1 VDSPGIPGDFEEFA
15 NVPLGKSFSRL
26 AERLFIGVPR
36 DSQGTP
42 DAPNMNLTELPQD
55 ILYKIGQ
62 TLNDSQSISSLCTVN
77 KCAYQSLHAL
87 LYHSVKLGSDLS
99 VSSFCDTIISLK
111 PDYSKYV
118 VSLQIGP
125 EWLTGNGAYYELRTI
140 FVLLFRPVLESL
152 VHLKHLS
159 ISSNRTAFD
168 LLFDGLDAPFQ
179 LETFIN
185 SSLPSNSLLGFLTK
199 QPSIKRLG
207 CHAIKTH
214 EDQKWLLE
222 LCELNPDLLPGLEA
236 LESPALLAVFLVGM
250 RPISNLTILEHQ
262 LELIESPEIA
272 SMMVEPLTQTMVPI
286 THICVT
292 EPVGKG
298 NKWMYF
304 IRLLQETSVS
314 TSLKEIDVIQRF
326 TPVQNQALF
335 ELVFEDIYPQWIL
348 RFTALERFEITQAGD
363 VRRDVPTS
371 DVLAWL
377 TQWDLRAPTL
387 NHHAR
392 PQTMMHNGPNRMG
405 LGLRAPMPNYQ
416 PTPTAAPS
424 SSPMLKATTLFVG
437 SISPGISDGFLTS
450 LFAACGPLRSFKR
463 LQTPQGKPQAFGFAE
478 FEEPDAVVRALQLLD
493 GSLLPSL
500 EGGPPKKL
508 SVKADQKTQGFL
520 KTYEEQRGQNP
531 EDEVAKLTSETLI
544 GSLIAA
550 LTDPSALPQEHTPDK
565 SNEVIIPPH
574 LQDLQEQDLPEE
586 QRGLVLSEISLF
598 RERSA
603 RRDKPPQVVAR
614 QQQQQQQQQQHHP
627 SPSGGRTWGQPQL
640 EKEKG
645 ESHGLANKPIGF
657 VQAKEKEKDEPAK
670 ASAEPEKTD
679 EEREKERLEAR
690 RRDEDNSFRDRERRY
705 EPRERQRIAAI
716 DRAMQRE
723 RGLARAEDKDRQE
736 LRQRLAEWDD
746 DASDEP
752 FYVDRARWRQTR
764 HRFLLS
770 ETQADD
776 ASRALEERQAE
787 HLRLESEAFLARQMD
802 EMRALAEEQRKA
814 GLLLDDG
821 APVRLAISAVEKKE
835 KEEEEEKKVVAKPV
849 AVFGQEEEEETAGRR
864 RRGNLVKLDF
874 EAAERER
881 LVERLHRARDS
892 VPKTQDALWRAKVK
906 WDALRGSTIQDKIV
920 PLARKK
926 LEEYL
931 GELDDDDMV
940 VFIADHV
947 RSRKGPAELVEA
959 LEPVLVEE
967 ATDLVLALWRQVVFE
982 SAAYGDGLET
992 GNNFVDQ
999 SGAMVPA

>member
-1 VDSPGIPGDFEEFA
+1 
-15 NVPLGKSFSRL
+15 
-26 AERLFIGVPR
+26 
-36 DSQGTP
+36 
-42 DAPNMNLTELPQD
+42 
-55 ILYKIGQ
+55 
-62 TLNDSQSISSLCTVN
+62 
-77 KCAYQSLHAL
+77 
-87 LYHSVKLGSDLS
+87 
-99 VSSFCDTIISLK
+99 
-111 PDYSKYV
+111 
-118 VSLQIGP
+118 
-125 EWLTGNGAYYELRTI
+125 
-140 FVLLFRPVLESL
+140 
-152 VHLKHLS
+152 
-159 ISSNRTAFD
+159 
-168 LLFDGLDAPFQ
+168 
-179 LETFIN
+179 
-185 SSLPSNSLLGFLTK
+185 
-199 QPSIKRLG
+199 
-207 CHAIKTH
+207 
-214 EDQKWLLE
+214 
-222 LCELNPDLLPGLEA
+222 
-236 LESPALLAVFLVGM
+236 
-250 RPISNLTILEHQ
+250 
-262 LELIESPEIA
+262 
-272 SMMVEPLTQTMVPI
+272 
-286 THICVT
+286 
-292 EPVGKG
+292 
-298 NKWMYF
+298 
-304 IRLLQETSVS
+304 
-314 TSLKEIDVIQRF
+314 
-326 TPVQNQALF
+326 
-335 ELVFEDIYPQWIL
+335 
-348 RFTALERFEITQAGD
+348 
-363 VRRDVPTS
+363 
-371 DVLAWL
+371 
-377 TQWDLRAPTL
+377 
-387 NHHAR
+387 
-392 PQTMMHNGPNRMG
+392 MG
-405 LGLRAPMPNYQ
+405 LGLRAPVPNYQ
-416 PTPTAAPS
+416 PTPTAAAAASPTG
-424 SSPMLKATTLFVG
+424 PMLKATTLFVG

-478 FEEPDAVVRALQLLD
+478 FEEPDAVSRALQLLD
-493 GSLLPSL
+493 GRLLPSL

-531 EDEVAKLTSETLI
+531 DDEVAKLTSETLI

-550 LTDPSALPQEHTPDK
+550 LTDPSALPQEQTPDK

-614 QQQQQQQQQQHHP
+614 QPQRQE
-627 SPSGGRTWGQPQL
+627 SGGGTRTWGQPQQ

-645 ESHGLANKPIGF
+645 ESHGLASKPIGF
-657 VQAKEKEKDEPAK
+657 VQSTRDKEKQEPLSK
-670 ASAEPEKTD
+670 TPGEPEKTD

-716 DRAMQRE
+716 DRALQRD
-723 RGLARAEDKDRQE
+723 RGLARAEEKDRQE
-736 LRQRLAEWDD
+736 LKQRLAEWDD

-764 HRFLLS
+764 HRFLLT

-802 EMRALAEEQRKA
+802 EMRALADEQRKA

-821 APVRLAISAVEKKE
+821 APVRLAISAVERKE
-835 KEEEEEKKVVAKPV
+835 KEEEEEKKVVVAKP
-849 AVFGQEEEEETAGRR
+849 VFGQEEEEETAGRR

-892 VPKTQDALWRAKVK
+892 VPKSQDALWRSKVK
-906 WDALRGSTIQDKIV
+906 WDALGESTIQKKII

-947 RSRKGPAELVEA
+947 RGRKGPAELIEA

-967 ATDLVLALWRQVVFE
+967 ATDLALALWRQIAFE

-992 GNNFVDQ
+992 GDNFVDQ
-999 SGAMVPA
+999 SGDMVPA

>member
-1 VDSPGIPGDFEEFA
+1 
-15 NVPLGKSFSRL
+15 
-26 AERLFIGVPR
+26 
-36 DSQGTP
+36 
-42 DAPNMNLTELPQD
+42 
-55 ILYKIGQ
+55 
-62 TLNDSQSISSLCTVN
+62 
-77 KCAYQSLHAL
+77 
-87 LYHSVKLGSDLS
+87 
-99 VSSFCDTIISLK
+99 
-111 PDYSKYV
+111 
-118 VSLQIGP
+118 
-125 EWLTGNGAYYELRTI
+125 
-140 FVLLFRPVLESL
+140 
-152 VHLKHLS
+152 
-159 ISSNRTAFD
+159 
-168 LLFDGLDAPFQ
+168 
-179 LETFIN
+179 
-185 SSLPSNSLLGFLTK
+185 
-199 QPSIKRLG
+199 
-207 CHAIKTH
+207 
-214 EDQKWLLE
+214 
-222 LCELNPDLLPGLEA
+222 
-236 LESPALLAVFLVGM
+236 
-250 RPISNLTILEHQ
+250 
-262 LELIESPEIA
+262 
-272 SMMVEPLTQTMVPI
+272 MMQ
-286 THICVT
+286 
-292 EPVGKG
+292 
-298 NKWMYF
+298 
-304 IRLLQETSVS
+304 
-314 TSLKEIDVIQRF
+314 
-326 TPVQNQALF
+326 
-335 ELVFEDIYPQWIL
+335 
-348 RFTALERFEITQAGD
+348 
-363 VRRDVPTS
+363 
-371 DVLAWL
+371 
-377 TQWDLRAPTL
+377 
-387 NHHAR
+387 
-392 PQTMMHNGPNRMG
+392 NGPNRMG

-416 PTPTAAPS
+416 PIPTAAAA
-424 SSPMLKATTLFVG
+424 SPTGPMHKATTLFVG

-478 FEEPDAVVRALQLLD
+478 FEEPDAVSRALQLLD
-493 GSLLPSL
+493 GRLLPSL
-500 EGGPPKKL
+500 EGGQPKKL

-531 EDEVAKLTSETLI
+531 RSPKDDEVAKMTSETLI

-550 LTDPSALPQEHTPDK
+550 LTDPSALPQEQTPEK

-614 QQQQQQQQQQHHP
+614 QPQRQE
-627 SPSGGRTWGQPQL
+627 SGGGTRTWGQPQQD
-640 EKEKG
+640 KEKG
-645 ESHGLANKPIGF
+645 ESHGLASKPIGF
-657 VQAKEKEKDEPAK
+657 VQATRDKEKEKQEPASK
-670 ASAEPEKTD
+670 TPGEPEKTD

-716 DRAMQRE
+716 ERALQRE
-723 RGLARAEDKDRQE
+723 RGLARAEEKDRQE
-736 LRQRLAEWDD
+736 LKQRLAEWDD

-776 ASRALEERQAE
+776 ASRAMEERQAE

-835 KEEEEEKKVVAKPV
+835 KEEEEEKKAVVAKP
-849 AVFGQEEEEETAGRR
+849 ALVFGQEEDEEIAGRR

-881 LVERLHRARDS
+881 VVERLHRARDS
-892 VPKTQDALWRAKVK
+892 VPKAQDALWRAKVK
-906 WDALRGSTIQDKIV
+906 WDALGESTVQKKIV

-947 RSRKGPAELVEA
+947 RSRKGPVELVEA

-967 ATDLVLALWRQVVFE
+967 ATDLVVALWRQVVFE
-982 SAAYGDGLET
+982 SAAYGDGLES
-992 GNNFVDQ
+992 GDNFVDQ
-999 SGAMVPA
+999 SGDMVPT

>member
-1 VDSPGIPGDFEEFA
+1 
-15 NVPLGKSFSRL
+15 
-26 AERLFIGVPR
+26 
-36 DSQGTP
+36 
-42 DAPNMNLTELPQD
+42 
-55 ILYKIGQ
+55 
-62 TLNDSQSISSLCTVN
+62 
-77 KCAYQSLHAL
+77 
-87 LYHSVKLGSDLS
+87 
-99 VSSFCDTIISLK
+99 
-111 PDYSKYV
+111 
-118 VSLQIGP
+118 
-125 EWLTGNGAYYELRTI
+125 
-140 FVLLFRPVLESL
+140 
-152 VHLKHLS
+152 
-159 ISSNRTAFD
+159 
-168 LLFDGLDAPFQ
+168 
-179 LETFIN
+179 
-185 SSLPSNSLLGFLTK
+185 
-199 QPSIKRLG
+199 
-207 CHAIKTH
+207 
-214 EDQKWLLE
+214 
-222 LCELNPDLLPGLEA
+222 
-236 LESPALLAVFLVGM
+236 
-250 RPISNLTILEHQ
+250 
-262 LELIESPEIA
+262 
-272 SMMVEPLTQTMVPI
+272 
-286 THICVT
+286 
-292 EPVGKG
+292 
-298 NKWMYF
+298 
-304 IRLLQETSVS
+304 
-314 TSLKEIDVIQRF
+314 
-326 TPVQNQALF
+326 
-335 ELVFEDIYPQWIL
+335 
-348 RFTALERFEITQAGD
+348 
-363 VRRDVPTS
+363 
-371 DVLAWL
+371 
-377 TQWDLRAPTL
+377 
-387 NHHAR
+387 
-392 PQTMMHNGPNRMG
+392 MMHNGPNRMG

-416 PTPTAAPS
+416 PAPAAVAAPG
-424 SSPMLKATTLFVG
+424 PMHKATTLFVG

-478 FEEPDAVVRALQLLD
+478 FEEPDAVSRALQLLD
-493 GSLLPSL
+493 GRLLPSL

-520 KTYEEQRGQNP
+520 KTYEEQRGPNP
-531 EDEVAKLTSETLI
+531 DDEVAKLTSETLI

-550 LTDPSALPQEHTPDK
+550 LTDPSALPQEQTPDK

-614 QQQQQQQQQQHHP
+614 QPQHQ
-627 SPSGGRTWGQPQL
+627 PSGNQRAWGQPQQ

-645 ESHGLANKPIGF
+645 ESHGLASKPIGF
-657 VQAKEKEKDEPAK
+657 VQASKDKEREREKDEPVK
-670 ASAEPEKTD
+670 ASADEKTD

-716 DRAMQRE
+716 DRTMQRE
-723 RGLARAEDKDRQE
+723 KGLARAEEKDRQE
-736 LRQRLAEWDD
+736 LKQRLSEWDD

-752 FYVDRARWRQTR
+752 FYVDRARWRQAR

-776 ASRALEERQAE
+776 QSRALEERQAE

-821 APVRLAISAVEKKE
+821 APVRLAISAFERKE
-835 KEEEEEKKVVAKPV
+835 KEEEEEKKPVVAKPV
-849 AVFGQEEEEETAGRR
+849 AVFGQEEEEESAGRR

-881 LVERLHRARDS
+881 IVERLHRARDS
-892 VPKTQDALWRAKVK
+892 VPKSQDALWRVKVK
-906 WDALRGSTIQDKIV
+906 WDALGESTIQKKIV

-947 RSRKGPAELVEA
+947 RGRKGPVELVEA

-967 ATDLVLALWRQVVFE
+967 ATDLVLALWRQVAFE

-992 GNNFVDQ
+992 GKNFVDQ
-999 SGAMVPA
+999 GTDMVPT

>member
-1 VDSPGIPGDFEEFA
+1 
-15 NVPLGKSFSRL
+15 
-26 AERLFIGVPR
+26 
-36 DSQGTP
+36 
-42 DAPNMNLTELPQD
+42 
-55 ILYKIGQ
+55 
-62 TLNDSQSISSLCTVN
+62 
-77 KCAYQSLHAL
+77 
-87 LYHSVKLGSDLS
+87 
-99 VSSFCDTIISLK
+99 
-111 PDYSKYV
+111 
-118 VSLQIGP
+118 
-125 EWLTGNGAYYELRTI
+125 
-140 FVLLFRPVLESL
+140 
-152 VHLKHLS
+152 
-159 ISSNRTAFD
+159 
-168 LLFDGLDAPFQ
+168 
-179 LETFIN
+179 
-185 SSLPSNSLLGFLTK
+185 
-199 QPSIKRLG
+199 
-207 CHAIKTH
+207 
-214 EDQKWLLE
+214 
-222 LCELNPDLLPGLEA
+222 
-236 LESPALLAVFLVGM
+236 
-250 RPISNLTILEHQ
+250 
-262 LELIESPEIA
+262 
-272 SMMVEPLTQTMVPI
+272 MMQ
-286 THICVT
+286 
-292 EPVGKG
+292 
-298 NKWMYF
+298 
-304 IRLLQETSVS
+304 
-314 TSLKEIDVIQRF
+314 
-326 TPVQNQALF
+326 
-335 ELVFEDIYPQWIL
+335 
-348 RFTALERFEITQAGD
+348 
-363 VRRDVPTS
+363 
-371 DVLAWL
+371 
-377 TQWDLRAPTL
+377 
-387 NHHAR
+387 
-392 PQTMMHNGPNRMG
+392 NGPNRMG

-416 PTPTAAPS
+416 PIPTAAAA
-424 SSPMLKATTLFVG
+424 SPTGPMHKATTLFVG

-478 FEEPDAVVRALQLLD
+478 FEEPDAVSRALQLLD
-493 GSLLPSL
+493 GRLLPSL
-500 EGGPPKKL
+500 EGGQPKKL

-531 EDEVAKLTSETLI
+531 DDEVAKMTSETLI

-550 LTDPSALPQEHTPDK
+550 LTDPSALPQEQTPEK

-614 QQQQQQQQQQHHP
+614 QPQRQE
-627 SPSGGRTWGQPQL
+627 SGGGTRTWGQPQQD
-640 EKEKG
+640 KEKG
-645 ESHGLANKPIGF
+645 ESHGLASKPIGF
-657 VQAKEKEKDEPAK
+657 VQATRDKDKEKQEPTSK
-670 ASAEPEKTD
+670 TPGEPEKTD

-716 DRAMQRE
+716 ERALQRE
-723 RGLARAEDKDRQE
+723 RGLARAEEKDRQE
-736 LRQRLAEWDD
+736 LKQRLAEWDD

-776 ASRALEERQAE
+776 ASRAMEERQAE

-835 KEEEEEKKVVAKPV
+835 KEEEEEKKVVVAKP
-849 AVFGQEEEEETAGRR
+849 ALVFGQEEDEEIAGRR

-881 LVERLHRARDS
+881 VVERLHRARDS
-892 VPKTQDALWRAKVK
+892 VPKAQDALWRAKVK
-906 WDALRGSTIQDKIV
+906 WDALGESTVQKKIV

-947 RSRKGPAELVEA
+947 RSRKGPVELVEA

-967 ATDLVLALWRQVVFE
+967 ATDLVVALWRQAVFE
-982 SAAYGDGLET
+982 SAAYGDGLES
-992 GNNFVDQ
+992 GDNFVDQ
-999 SGAMVPA
+999 SGDMVPT

>member
-1 VDSPGIPGDFEEFA
+1 
-15 NVPLGKSFSRL
+15 
-26 AERLFIGVPR
+26 
-36 DSQGTP
+36 
-42 DAPNMNLTELPQD
+42 
-55 ILYKIGQ
+55 
-62 TLNDSQSISSLCTVN
+62 
-77 KCAYQSLHAL
+77 
-87 LYHSVKLGSDLS
+87 
-99 VSSFCDTIISLK
+99 
-111 PDYSKYV
+111 
-118 VSLQIGP
+118 
-125 EWLTGNGAYYELRTI
+125 
-140 FVLLFRPVLESL
+140 
-152 VHLKHLS
+152 
-159 ISSNRTAFD
+159 
-168 LLFDGLDAPFQ
+168 
-179 LETFIN
+179 
-185 SSLPSNSLLGFLTK
+185 
-199 QPSIKRLG
+199 
-207 CHAIKTH
+207 
-214 EDQKWLLE
+214 
-222 LCELNPDLLPGLEA
+222 
-236 LESPALLAVFLVGM
+236 
-250 RPISNLTILEHQ
+250 
-262 LELIESPEIA
+262 
-272 SMMVEPLTQTMVPI
+272 
-286 THICVT
+286 
-292 EPVGKG
+292 
-298 NKWMYF
+298 
-304 IRLLQETSVS
+304 
-314 TSLKEIDVIQRF
+314 
-326 TPVQNQALF
+326 
-335 ELVFEDIYPQWIL
+335 
-348 RFTALERFEITQAGD
+348 
-363 VRRDVPTS
+363 
-371 DVLAWL
+371 
-377 TQWDLRAPTL
+377 
-387 NHHAR
+387 
-392 PQTMMHNGPNRMG
+392 MMHNGPNRMG

-416 PTPTAAPS
+416 PTPTAAAAPG
-424 SSPMLKATTLFVG
+424 PMHKATTLFVG

-478 FEEPDAVVRALQLLD
+478 FEEPDAVSRALQLLD
-493 GSLLPSL
+493 GRLLPSL
-500 EGGPPKKL
+500 DGGPPKKL

-520 KTYEEQRGQNP
+520 KTYEEQRGLNP
-531 EDEVAKLTSETLI
+531 DDEVAKLTSKH
-544 GSLIAA
+544 SSVH
-550 LTDPSALPQEHTPDK
+550 PSALPQEQTPDK

-614 QQQQQQQQQQHHP
+614 QAQQHQQ
-627 SPSGGRTWGQPQL
+627 SGGTRAWGQPQQD
-640 EKEKG
+640 KEKG

-657 VQAKEKEKDEPAK
+657 VQAKEKEKEEPASK
-670 ASAEPEKTD
+670 ASGEPEKTD

-716 DRAMQRE
+716 ERTLQRE

-736 LRQRLAEWDD
+736 LKVRLAEWDD

-764 HRFLLS
+764 QRFLLS

-802 EMRALAEEQRKA
+802 EMRALADEQRKA

-821 APVRLAISAVEKKE
+821 APVRLAISAFERKE
-835 KEEEEEKKVVAKPV
+835 KEEEEEKKPAAKPV

-892 VPKTQDALWRAKVK
+892 VPKTQDALWRVKVK
-906 WDALRGSTIQDKIV
+906 WDAMGESAIQKKII

-940 VFIADHV
+940 MFIADHV
-947 RSRKGPAELVEA
+947 RSRKGPVELVEA

-967 ATDLVLALWRQVVFE
+967 ATDLVLALWRQVAFE

-999 SGAMVPA
+999 GGDMVPA

>member
-1 VDSPGIPGDFEEFA
+1 MTKIQIA
-15 NVPLGKSFSRL
+15 MQATNH
-26 AERLFIGVPR
+26 VPR
-36 DSQGTP
+36 
-42 DAPNMNLTELPQD
+42 
-55 ILYKIGQ
+55 
-62 TLNDSQSISSLCTVN
+62 
-77 KCAYQSLHAL
+77 
-87 LYHSVKLGSDLS
+87 
-99 VSSFCDTIISLK
+99 
-111 PDYSKYV
+111 
-118 VSLQIGP
+118 
-125 EWLTGNGAYYELRTI
+125 R
-140 FVLLFRPVLESL
+140 
-152 VHLKHLS
+152 
-159 ISSNRTAFD
+159 
-168 LLFDGLDAPFQ
+168 
-179 LETFIN
+179 
-185 SSLPSNSLLGFLTK
+185 
-199 QPSIKRLG
+199 KRL
-207 CHAIKTH
+207 HST
-214 EDQKWLLE
+214 
-222 LCELNPDLLPGLEA
+222 
-236 LESPALLAVFLVGM
+236 
-250 RPISNLTILEHQ
+250 T
-262 LELIESPEIA
+262 
-272 SMMVEPLTQTMVPI
+272 
-286 THICVT
+286 
-292 EPVGKG
+292 
-298 NKWMYF
+298 
-304 IRLLQETSVS
+304 TS
-314 TSLKEIDVIQRF
+314 
-326 TPVQNQALF
+326 
-335 ELVFEDIYPQWIL
+335 
-348 RFTALERFEITQAGD
+348 
-363 VRRDVPTS
+363 
-371 DVLAWL
+371 
-377 TQWDLRAPTL
+377 
-387 NHHAR
+387 
-392 PQTMMHNGPNRMG
+392 TMMHNGPNRMG

-416 PTPTAAPS
+416 PTSTALAAPG
-424 SSPMLKATTLFVG
+424 PMLKATTLFVG

-493 GSLLPSL
+493 GRLLPSL

-550 LTDPSALPQEHTPDK
+550 LTDPSALPHDHAPEK
-565 SNEVIIPPH
+565 LNEVIIPPH

-614 QQQQQQQQQQHHP
+614 QQQHHQ
-627 SPSGGRTWGQPQL
+627 PSGGARTWGQPQ
-640 EKEKG
+640 EKERG

-657 VQAKEKEKDEPAK
+657 VQAKEREREEPVK
-670 ASAEPEKTD
+670 ASAGPEKTD
-679 EEREKERLEAR
+679 EEREKERLDAR

-716 DRAMQRE
+716 ERAMQRE

-736 LRQRLAEWDD
+736 LRQRLSEWDD

-752 FYVDRARWRQTR
+752 FYVDRARWRQAR
-764 HRFLLS
+764 QRFLLS

-776 ASRALEERQAE
+776 ASRAMEERQAE

-802 EMRALAEEQRKA
+802 EMRALADEQRKA

-835 KEEEEEKKVVAKPV
+835 KEEEEEKKPVVRP
-849 AVFGQEEEEETAGRR
+849 VFGQEEEEETAGRR

-892 VPKTQDALWRAKVK
+892 VPKSQDALWRVKVK
-906 WDALRGSTIQDKIV
+906 WNALGESTIQKKIV

-947 RSRKGPAELVEA
+947 RGRKGPAELVEA

-967 ATDLVLALWRQVVFE
+967 ATDLAVALWRQIAFE
-982 SAAYGDGLET
+982 SAAYGDGLES

-999 SGAMVPA
+999 SGDMVPA

>member
-1 VDSPGIPGDFEEFA
+1 
-15 NVPLGKSFSRL
+15 
-26 AERLFIGVPR
+26 
-36 DSQGTP
+36 
-42 DAPNMNLTELPQD
+42 
-55 ILYKIGQ
+55 
-62 TLNDSQSISSLCTVN
+62 
-77 KCAYQSLHAL
+77 
-87 LYHSVKLGSDLS
+87 
-99 VSSFCDTIISLK
+99 
-111 PDYSKYV
+111 
-118 VSLQIGP
+118 
-125 EWLTGNGAYYELRTI
+125 
-140 FVLLFRPVLESL
+140 
-152 VHLKHLS
+152 
-159 ISSNRTAFD
+159 
-168 LLFDGLDAPFQ
+168 
-179 LETFIN
+179 
-185 SSLPSNSLLGFLTK
+185 
-199 QPSIKRLG
+199 
-207 CHAIKTH
+207 
-214 EDQKWLLE
+214 
-222 LCELNPDLLPGLEA
+222 
-236 LESPALLAVFLVGM
+236 
-250 RPISNLTILEHQ
+250 
-262 LELIESPEIA
+262 
-272 SMMVEPLTQTMVPI
+272 
-286 THICVT
+286 
-292 EPVGKG
+292 
-298 NKWMYF
+298 
-304 IRLLQETSVS
+304 
-314 TSLKEIDVIQRF
+314 
-326 TPVQNQALF
+326 
-335 ELVFEDIYPQWIL
+335 
-348 RFTALERFEITQAGD
+348 
-363 VRRDVPTS
+363 
-371 DVLAWL
+371 
-377 TQWDLRAPTL
+377 
-387 NHHAR
+387 
-392 PQTMMHNGPNRMG
+392 MMHNGPNRMG

-416 PTPTAAPS
+416 PTPTAVTAPG
-424 SSPMLKATTLFVG
+424 PMHKATTLFVG

-493 GSLLPSL
+493 GRLLPSL

-531 EDEVAKLTSETLI
+531 DDEVAKLTSETLI

-550 LTDPSALPQEHTPDK
+550 LTDPSALPQEQAPEK

-614 QQQQQQQQQQHHP
+614 QSQHQHQHQ
-627 SPSGGRTWGQPQL
+627 PSGPTRAWGQPQQ

-645 ESHGLANKPIGF
+645 ESHGLASKPVGF
-657 VQAKEKEKDEPAK
+657 VAATREKEKEEPAK
-670 ASAEPEKTD
+670 APNEPEKTD
-679 EEREKERLEAR
+679 EEREKERLETR

-716 DRAMQRE
+716 ERTMQRE
-723 RGLARAEDKDRQE
+723 KGLARAEEKDRQE
-736 LRQRLAEWDD
+736 LKQRLAEWDD

-835 KEEEEEKKVVAKPV
+835 KEEEEEKKVVVAKPV
-849 AVFGQEEEEETAGRR
+849 AVFGQEEEEESAGRR

-881 LVERLHRARDS
+881 IVERLHRARDS
-892 VPKTQDALWRAKVK
+892 VPKSQDALWRAKVK
-906 WDALRGSTIQDKIV
+906 WDALDESTIQKKIV

-947 RSRKGPAELVEA
+947 RGRKGPTELVEA

-967 ATDLVLALWRQVVFE
+967 ATDLVVALWRQVAFE

-999 SGAMVPA
+999 VVNRGVTMAGGRALDASINS

>member
-1 VDSPGIPGDFEEFA
+1 
-15 NVPLGKSFSRL
+15 
-26 AERLFIGVPR
+26 
-36 DSQGTP
+36 
-42 DAPNMNLTELPQD
+42 
-55 ILYKIGQ
+55 
-62 TLNDSQSISSLCTVN
+62 
-77 KCAYQSLHAL
+77 
-87 LYHSVKLGSDLS
+87 
-99 VSSFCDTIISLK
+99 
-111 PDYSKYV
+111 
-118 VSLQIGP
+118 
-125 EWLTGNGAYYELRTI
+125 
-140 FVLLFRPVLESL
+140 
-152 VHLKHLS
+152 
-159 ISSNRTAFD
+159 
-168 LLFDGLDAPFQ
+168 
-179 LETFIN
+179 
-185 SSLPSNSLLGFLTK
+185 
-199 QPSIKRLG
+199 
-207 CHAIKTH
+207 
-214 EDQKWLLE
+214 
-222 LCELNPDLLPGLEA
+222 
-236 LESPALLAVFLVGM
+236 
-250 RPISNLTILEHQ
+250 
-262 LELIESPEIA
+262 
-272 SMMVEPLTQTMVPI
+272 
-286 THICVT
+286 
-292 EPVGKG
+292 
-298 NKWMYF
+298 
-304 IRLLQETSVS
+304 
-314 TSLKEIDVIQRF
+314 
-326 TPVQNQALF
+326 
-335 ELVFEDIYPQWIL
+335 
-348 RFTALERFEITQAGD
+348 
-363 VRRDVPTS
+363 
-371 DVLAWL
+371 
-377 TQWDLRAPTL
+377 
-387 NHHAR
+387 
-392 PQTMMHNGPNRMG
+392 MMHNGPNRMG

-416 PTPTAAPS
+416 PTPTATPPG
-424 SSPMLKATTLFVG
+424 PMLKATTLFVG

-493 GSLLPSL
+493 GRLLPSL

-550 LTDPSALPQEHTPDK
+550 LTDPSALPQEQTPDK

-574 LQDLQEQDLPEE
+574 LQDLQEHDLPEE

-614 QQQQQQQQQQHHP
+614 QQSQHH
-627 SPSGGRTWGQPQL
+627 SAPSGGRTWGQPLQ

-657 VQAKEKEKDEPAK
+657 VQAKDREETVKTN
-670 ASAEPEKTD
+670 AEPEKTD
-679 EEREKERLEAR
+679 EERERERLDAR

-716 DRAMQRE
+716 ERAMQRE
-723 RGLARAEDKDRQE
+723 RGLARAEEKDRHE
-736 LRQRLAEWDD
+736 LGQRLAEWDD

-752 FYVDRARWRQTR
+752 FYVDRARWRQAR
-764 HRFLLS
+764 QRFLAS

-835 KEEEEEKKVVAKPV
+835 KEEEVENKVVAKPV

-892 VPKTQDALWRAKVK
+892 VPKTQDALWRTKVK
-906 WDALRGSTIQDKIV
+906 WDAMGDSTIQKKIV

-947 RSRKGPAELVEA
+947 RGRKGPVELVEA

-967 ATDLVLALWRQVVFE
+967 ATDLVMALWRQVAFE
-982 SAAYGDGLET
+982 SAAYGDGLES

-999 SGAMVPA
+999 SGDMVPA

>member
-1 VDSPGIPGDFEEFA
+1 
-15 NVPLGKSFSRL
+15 
-26 AERLFIGVPR
+26 
-36 DSQGTP
+36 
-42 DAPNMNLTELPQD
+42 
-55 ILYKIGQ
+55 
-62 TLNDSQSISSLCTVN
+62 
-77 KCAYQSLHAL
+77 
-87 LYHSVKLGSDLS
+87 
-99 VSSFCDTIISLK
+99 
-111 PDYSKYV
+111 
-118 VSLQIGP
+118 
-125 EWLTGNGAYYELRTI
+125 
-140 FVLLFRPVLESL
+140 
-152 VHLKHLS
+152 
-159 ISSNRTAFD
+159 
-168 LLFDGLDAPFQ
+168 
-179 LETFIN
+179 
-185 SSLPSNSLLGFLTK
+185 
-199 QPSIKRLG
+199 
-207 CHAIKTH
+207 
-214 EDQKWLLE
+214 
-222 LCELNPDLLPGLEA
+222 
-236 LESPALLAVFLVGM
+236 
-250 RPISNLTILEHQ
+250 
-262 LELIESPEIA
+262 
-272 SMMVEPLTQTMVPI
+272 MMQ
-286 THICVT
+286 
-292 EPVGKG
+292 
-298 NKWMYF
+298 
-304 IRLLQETSVS
+304 
-314 TSLKEIDVIQRF
+314 
-326 TPVQNQALF
+326 
-335 ELVFEDIYPQWIL
+335 
-348 RFTALERFEITQAGD
+348 
-363 VRRDVPTS
+363 
-371 DVLAWL
+371 
-377 TQWDLRAPTL
+377 
-387 NHHAR
+387 
-392 PQTMMHNGPNRMG
+392 NGPNRMG

-416 PTPTAAPS
+416 PIPTAAAA
-424 SSPMLKATTLFVG
+424 SPTGPMHKATTLFVG

-478 FEEPDAVVRALQLLD
+478 FEEPDAVSRALQLLD
-493 GSLLPSL
+493 GRLLPSL
-500 EGGPPKKL
+500 EGGQPKKL

-531 EDEVAKLTSETLI
+531 DDEVAKMTSETLI

-550 LTDPSALPQEHTPDK
+550 LTDPSALPQEQTPEK

-614 QQQQQQQQQQHHP
+614 QPQRQE
-627 SPSGGRTWGQPQL
+627 SGGGTRTWGQPQQD
-640 EKEKG
+640 KEKG
-645 ESHGLANKPIGF
+645 ESHGLASKPIGF
-657 VQAKEKEKDEPAK
+657 VQATRDKDKEKQEPASK
-670 ASAEPEKTD
+670 TPGEPEKTD

-716 DRAMQRE
+716 ERALQRE
-723 RGLARAEDKDRQE
+723 RGLARAEEKDRQE
-736 LRQRLAEWDD
+736 LKQRLAEWDD

-776 ASRALEERQAE
+776 ASRAMEERQAE

-835 KEEEEEKKVVAKPV
+835 KEEEEEKKAVVAKP
-849 AVFGQEEEEETAGRR
+849 ALVFGQEEDEEIAGRR

-881 LVERLHRARDS
+881 VVERLHRARDS
-892 VPKTQDALWRAKVK
+892 VPKAQDALWRAKVK
-906 WDALRGSTIQDKIV
+906 WDALGESTVQKKIV

-947 RSRKGPAELVEA
+947 RSRKGPVELVEA

-967 ATDLVLALWRQVVFE
+967 ATDLVVALWRQVVFE
-982 SAAYGDGLET
+982 SAAYGDGLES
-992 GNNFVDQ
+992 GDNFVDQ
-999 SGAMVPA
+999 SGDMVPT